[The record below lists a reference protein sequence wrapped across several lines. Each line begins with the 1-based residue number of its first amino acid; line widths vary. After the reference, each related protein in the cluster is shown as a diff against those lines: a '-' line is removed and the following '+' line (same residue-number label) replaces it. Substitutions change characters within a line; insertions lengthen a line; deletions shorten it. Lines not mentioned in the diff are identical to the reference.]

1 MSTTP
6 PRHRCPL
13 PACRPGPA
21 VHRGPSARRGRSGGP
36 ACDGAR
42 GPESLPGRG
51 GPGRPAPD
59 GRPGEGAPVAPVSGS
74 SAGSGVA
81 REAGAPAARR
91 SPGPHRRSAAAGRRP
106 APHQPSSGAR
116 VPGGRP
122 RPART
127 PARAP
132 LAGAEAGRCAAGPL
146 LAGHRT
152 PGEVYLLAQR
162 LAEVLVGRRAPEVL
176 RDQLAVPVREELRR
190 LRGAIP
196 CGLAPR
202 LGRVFH
208 QRADA
213 GGSGA
218 PEVEASAVI
227 GCARRSRVFAFRARR
242 VEGRWVCVRLE
253 TDSAVRSRT
262 GVPVVRS
269 P

>member
-1 MSTTP
+1 M
-6 PRHRCPL
+6 
-13 PACRPGPA
+13 PACEG
-21 VHRGPSARRGRSGGP
+21 V
-36 ACDGAR
+36 R
-42 GPESLPGRG
+42 GPEALADRG
-51 GPGRPAPD
+51 GPGRPAPVR
-59 GRPGEGAPVAPVSGS
+59 RPGEGAHAGPVPGS
-74 SAGSGVA
+74 SAGSGVV
-81 REAGAPAARR
+81 RGAGSPPVRR
-91 SPGPHRRSAAAGRRP
+91 SPGPYRGSAAAGRRP
-106 APHQPSSGAR
+106 APHQPSSGVR
-116 VPGGRP
+116 GSGGRP
-122 RPART
+122 RPVRT

-132 LAGAEAGRCAAGPL
+132 FAGAAAGGCAAGPL

-262 GVPVVRS
+262 GVPVERS